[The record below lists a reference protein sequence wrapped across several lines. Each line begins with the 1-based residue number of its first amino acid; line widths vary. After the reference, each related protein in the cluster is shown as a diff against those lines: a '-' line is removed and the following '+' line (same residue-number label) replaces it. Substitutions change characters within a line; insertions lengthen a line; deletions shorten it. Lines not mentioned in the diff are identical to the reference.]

1 MDDKFFSECI
11 NEKYSDIPRI
21 HLVELQNKNVISR
34 QIDNFINT
42 KTIKKLPLK
51 QADWNYRLDSKN
63 FPPLKLY
70 EHEAFEKT
78 LLSSLPEIDVP
89 KIDFEL
95 KSGILSPFF
104 LETEKA
110 NFPLLLIDEGQSPVT
125 ALFTSTELHKT
136 SFAPWARDEQKDFMI
151 NLFQRLVSWMMDYE
165 KVRGLNVFIPK
176 TSFLEGE
183 SFVMDLNGDSE
194 SRWKIKNM
202 DSLQIIHSGSSPVR
216 FKQTLPVGNYQLT
229 INRLG
234 REILKRDIRVDFDDR
249 EFQSLGVD
257 SDQLRRLAD
266 LSGGKWSEHNGKVN
280 AQTVLDRLSGNL
292 LQKIR
297 IKA

>member
-1 MDDKFFSECI
+1 M
-11 NEKYSDIPRI
+11 
-21 HLVELQNKNVISR
+21 
-34 QIDNFINT
+34 
-42 KTIKKLPLK
+42 
-51 QADWNYRLDSKN
+51 
-63 FPPLKLY
+63 
-70 EHEAFEKT
+70 
-78 LLSSLPEIDVP
+78 
-89 KIDFEL
+89 
-95 KSGILSPFF
+95 
-104 LETEKA
+104 
-110 NFPLLLIDEGQSPVT
+110 T

-202 DSLQIIHSGSSPVR
+202 DSTLQIIHSGSSPVR

-292 LQKIR
+292 LQKKLELKRSQVDLQKNTHLALIMMLLLSLEWVYR
-297 IKA
+297 LLRKMV